1 VQSFSGAGGGC
12 SFNRMPD
19 NLLHTRFNFN
29 IAFLMNDLP
38 RNLRPENDTIIVMF
52 LFQRNDSLKSVWAT
66 EGGIHNASSRMQE
79 RQWGNWSFGSHS
91 FTEAESNKTSE
102 QSGPLRQL
110 MGGRPWGLSFTM
122 KTDDEKN
129 SECPQFDGVGTR
141 ARTKYN
147 RLLIG
152 FML

>member
-1 VQSFSGAGGGC
+1 VEVVVVARSTECLTTC
-12 SFNRMPD
+12 S
-19 NLLHTRFNFN
+19 TRGSILIF
-29 IAFLMNDLP
+29 IVFLMNELP
-38 RNLRPENDTIIVMF
+38 RNLRPESETIIVMF

-102 QSGPLRQL
+102 QSGPLRL
-110 MGGRPWGLSFTM
+110 
-122 KTDDEKN
+122 EN

-141 ARTKYN
+141 ATPQHN
-147 RLLIG
+147 WLLIIADA
-152 FML
+152 LVK